1 MDHTLVNQQHCVGT
15 KALSSMP
22 LEAIAVVSDTVLR
35 AACNASLLFLFFAI
49 NCQSKARRALYFG
62 ISLASPGPAQQ
73 VFEWGG
79 GGGAKDE
86 HVSQIGVG
94 GGNA

>member
-1 MDHTLVNQQHCVGT
+1 MKKIMTSR
-15 KALSSMP
+15 KFF
-22 LEAIAVVSDTVLR
+22 DT
-35 AACNASLLFLFFAI
+35 
-49 NCQSKARRALYFG
+49 
-62 ISLASPGPAQQ
+62 GPAQQ
-73 VFEWGG
+73 IFEWG

>member
-1 MDHTLVNQQHCVGT
+1 MLV
-15 KALSSMP
+15 
-22 LEAIAVVSDTVLR
+22 VLR
-35 AACNASLLFLFFAI
+35 LLGKTSRKQWVKMIFILFWW
-49 NCQSKARRALYFG
+49 SYT
-62 ISLASPGPAQQ
+62 GPAQQ
-73 VFEWGG
+73 VFEWGGG